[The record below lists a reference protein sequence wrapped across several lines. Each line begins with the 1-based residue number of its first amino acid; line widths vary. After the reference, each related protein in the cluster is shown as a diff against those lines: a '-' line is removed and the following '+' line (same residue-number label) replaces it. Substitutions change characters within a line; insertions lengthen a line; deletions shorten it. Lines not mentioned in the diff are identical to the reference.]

1 MIPKTNL
8 YKTSH
13 VTPAHSRADIE
24 ELLEKFTVRKFAW
37 KRDDPESS
45 MLLFQRNE
53 QFTGKEREVTY
64 KITILYV
71 ERSQGKYKDAIYD
84 EVRSYR
90 ILFHILK
97 AMLLN
102 TDVGMEFEQVFGN
115 YIIVGQLPNGDP
127 INVQDRIASAL
138 SDDKILK
145 LEFIE
150 DVQTN

>member
-1 MIPKTNL
+1 MIPKTTL
-8 YKTSH
+8 YNRSKVS
-13 VTPAHSRADIE
+13 PAHTRADIE
-24 ELLEKFTVRKFAW
+24 ELLEKFGVKKFAW
-37 KRDDPESS
+37 KRDEPDNS

-53 QFTGKEREVTY
+53 QFTGKDREVTY
-64 KITILYV
+64 KITIPFI

-115 YIIVGQLPNGDP
+115 YIIVGQLPDGSP
-127 INVQDRIASAL
+127 MNVQDKIATAL
-138 SDDKILK
+138 EQDKIPQLQ
-145 LEFIE
+145 LE
-150 DVQTN
+150 